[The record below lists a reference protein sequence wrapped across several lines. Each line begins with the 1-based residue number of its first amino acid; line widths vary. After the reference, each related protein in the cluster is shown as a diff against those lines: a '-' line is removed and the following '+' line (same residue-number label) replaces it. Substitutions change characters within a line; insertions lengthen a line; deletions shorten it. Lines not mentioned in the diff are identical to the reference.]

1 MRAGLDAWGV
11 VGVALGSTLV
21 AAAGR
26 VVSVSGFDGPR
37 PVSAVDESGRP
48 VVEGSRERAGW
59 VAEELPGIP
68 RSAAGM
74 LADRKAAG
82 RAVEAVSDARHSPA
96 RPVSAME
103 AFYKR
108 PRGESGDSGAV
119 VAGRA
124 GPDVDGPVDDLEAP
138 LDSDGSRVADLSA
151 GNERD
156 PVDGHNGQGIPVEL
170 RERIEWRKG
179 DDPLTPDLDDLKYR
193 DPVLYVRP
201 AGEFPG
207 NGGSGDGH
215 RSHTLGRGEAWPSAS
230 HSAAERQMKIAEG
243 HARGAEAV
251 GSDAWSNSKFAGER
265 YRLSDELG
273 ERYPDGVDFSYE
285 SFPIFEKYAIKVVQF
300 EDGFAP
306 RRPNGRADRSTDNDR
321 ANEIFGWA
329 KEPRGTTWHH
339 KEDGRTMILMDR
351 PLHRAVGHWGGERVV
366 KIKEQRE
373 AGG

>member
-1 MRAGLDAWGV
+1 MSGLD
-11 VGVALGSTLV
+11 
-21 AAAGR
+21 R
-26 VVSVSGFDGPR
+26 PR
-37 PVSAVDESGRP
+37 PVSAVDESGGS
-48 VVEGSRERAGW
+48 VVEESRERAGR
-59 VAEELPGIP
+59 VAEESLGIR

-82 RAVEAVSDARHSPA
+82 DVAAADTGVREFSS
-96 RPVSAME
+96 RPESATKVL
-103 AFYKR
+103 YDSL
-108 PRGESGDSGAV
+108 RGESRAGSAAV

-124 GPDVDGPVDDLEAP
+124 GTGVDRPVDDLEAP
-138 LDSDGSRVADLSA
+138 LNSDGSRVADLSA

-156 PVDGHNGQGIPVEL
+156 RVDGRNGPGIPVEL

-193 DPVLYVRP
+193 DPVVYLRP

-207 NGGSGDGH
+207 NGGDGH
-215 RSHTLGRGEAWPSAS
+215 RSNTLGRGEAWPSAS
-230 HSAAERQMKIAEG
+230 DSAAERHMKIAEG
-243 HARGAEAV
+243 HSRAAEAV
-251 GSDAWSNSKFAGER
+251 GSDAWSNSKLAGER
-265 YRLSDELG
+265 YKLSNELG
-273 ERYPDGVDFSYE
+273 ERFPDGVDFSYE
-285 SFPIFEKYAIKVVQF
+285 SFPIFEKYAIRVVQF

-306 RRPNGRADRSTDNDR
+306 LRPNGRADRSTDNDR

-373 AGG
+373 TGE